1 MESIKARFFGRE
13 AIIQDLVQGVLAPN
27 QPLDYSLVGPR
38 MIGKSR
44 LLRHLASAEGPLK
57 GPKQAHQRPAR
68 FHDGQNVIVSH
79 FDCDWPAAKKHVT
92 RFISEQ
98 LRRQLEEERININ
111 WSSIER
117 ITSPGQQIEQIVQQL
132 EQQELRLVLLLD
144 NFDRVLLSETTTL
157 DVINELRPLTLLLG
171 LIVASEQPLHD
182 LNSDL
187 AASPLFNIMHQHFV
201 GLLAPDA
208 SREWIEVYNQRVPL
222 SGSVRDELLRLSG
235 GHPFLLA
242 RINDIISELQPFV
255 VRDDPISD
263 VHLPLIRLR
272 LAEHGRPLFENIWRR
287 LNSGYGQ
294 AAVPLLNSFTSGP
307 IAVTDITN
315 DQISN
320 LNWLI
325 NQAIVKLEDR
335 DYDIFSPLFTKFFT
349 EHVGSRDLAPTSE
362 PVHRDLFANL
372 APKEA
377 ELLRYFQTHS
387 NVTVSFGQLLQDVWG
402 QPPDTSIRR
411 VQEAVRR
418 LRNHLKEY
426 APAPGKIKSE
436 RGVGYR
442 YIPNQ

>member
-1 MESIKARFFGRE
+1 
-13 AIIQDLVQGVLAPN
+13 
-27 QPLDYSLVGPR
+27 

-57 GPKQAHQRPAR
+57 GQALAHQRPAR
-68 FHDGQNVIVSH
+68 FHDGQNIVVSH
-79 FDCDWPAAKKHVT
+79 FNCDWPAAKKHIT

-98 LRRQLEEERININ
+98 LRRQLAEEQIKIN

-132 EQQELRLVLLLD
+132 EQQDLRLVLLLD
-144 NFDRVLLSETTTL
+144 NFDRVLLSETVTL

-171 LIVASEQPLHD
+171 LIVVSEQPLHD

-208 SREWIEVYNQRVPL
+208 SREWLEAYAQRIPL
-222 SGSVRDELLRLSG
+222 SGSVRDELLRLTGS
-235 GHPFLLA
+235 HPFLLA
-242 RINDIISELQPFV
+242 RLDDIISELQPFV
-255 VRDDPISD
+255 VRDSPITD

-287 LNSGYGQ
+287 LNTGYGQ
-294 AAVPLLNSFTSGP
+294 AAVSLLNLFTSGP
-307 IAVTDITN
+307 IAVTDIAT
-315 DQISN
+315 DQMSS

-325 NQAIVKLEDR
+325 NQAIVKLDGR

-349 EHVGSRDLAPTSE
+349 EHGDSRKLISSRE

-387 NVTVSFGQLLQDVWG
+387 NVSLSFGQLLQDVWG

>member
-27 QPLDYSLVGPR
+27 QPLDYSLVGPK

-44 LLRHLASAEGPLK
+44 LLRHLASSDGPLK
-57 GPKQAHQRPAR
+57 SPALAHQRPAR
-68 FHDGQNVIVSH
+68 FHDEQNVIVSH
-79 FDCDWPAAKKHVT
+79 FNCDWPAAIKHIT

-98 LRRQLEEERININ
+98 LRHQLERERINIK
-111 WSSIER
+111 WPSIER
-117 ITSPGQQIEQIVQQL
+117 NTSPGQQIEQIVQQL
-132 EQQELRLVLLLD
+132 EQQDLRLVLLLD
-144 NFDRVLLSETTTL
+144 NFDRVLLSDSVTL

-208 SREWIEVYNQRVPL
+208 SRQWLEVYAQRVPL
-222 SGSVRDELLRLSG
+222 TDPVKDELLRLTG

-242 RINDIISELQPFV
+242 RLNDIISELQPFV
-255 VRDDPISD
+255 VRDDPISI
-263 VHLPLIRLR
+263 VHLPLIHLR

-287 LNSGYGQ
+287 LNSGSGQ
-294 AAVPLLNSFTSGP
+294 AAAPLLNLITTGP
-307 IAVTDITN
+307 IAVTDIAN
-315 DQISN
+315 DQMSS

-325 NQAIVKLEDR
+325 NQAIVKLEDS
-335 DYDIFSPLFTKFFT
+335 YYNIFSPLFTKFLT
-349 EHVGSRDLAPTSE
+349 EHLASRNLIPVKAS
-362 PVHRDLFANL
+362 VHRDLFASL

-377 ELLRYFQTHS
+377 ELLRYLQAHS
-387 NVTVSFGQLLQDVWG
+387 NTPVSFGQLLQDVWG

-418 LRNHLKEY
+418 LRNHLKEHT
-426 APAPGKIKSE
+426 PAPGEIKSE